1 MSASTKKKLR
11 KEENAAKLTE
21 KQLNEQKEAKKL
33 KGYTLT
39 FAVVVCLVLVAAV
52 VIMGTTA
59 FNNSGIMQRKTDA
72 LTVGNHTLNNAE
84 LNYFYIDAVN
94 EFYSDY
100 NEQYGEYAAMYMS
113 LMGFDTTLPLNKQV
127 YYGSEDGTTYADMF
141 TEEAITKATGAYAI
155 YDMAVAAGHTLSS
168 ELKANLES
176 NIAMAGMY
184 ATAYGYSNLGDYLKA
199 LYGPGATEETYR
211 TYLEVLAIA
220 DSFQANH
227 YDSLS
232 YDDAAIAAH
241 GAENY
246 DKFSSFSYIQ
256 YVVDVDDFI
265 VCADPD
271 NTEHTHSEEEIA
283 AAQAAAQAAADSL
296 AAGTYTSTEE
306 LDNAINALDVFAGA
320 EKKEVSNAYKGVF
333 YENINADVAAWLVE
347 ADRTAGEAAAIPYYY
362 TSTVDGA
369 ETSTLSSFYLIVFQ
383 GREDNNMNLVN
394 VRHILA
400 NFKGGTTDPTTGV
413 TTYTDVEKKEALDRI
428 TEIMEQWKADGAT
441 EDAFIALASKSE
453 DAASS
458 ANGGLCENVFPGQMV
473 ASFNDWCF
481 DPQRQAGDYEIV
493 ESEYGYHLMYFSS
506 TNDITFRNYMIE
518 NVLRNEEF
526 ENWYNTATEAMDV
539 KVLNTKY
546 LSLDMV
552 LSNG

>member
-33 KGYTLT
+33 KGYTVI
-39 FAVVVCLVLVAAV
+39 FAVVVCLVLVAAI

-127 YYGSEDGTTYADMF
+127 YYGSEDGTTYADVF

-246 DKFSSFSYIQ
+246 DNFSSFSYIQ

-283 AAQAAAQAAADSL
+283 AAQAAAQ
-296 AAGTYTSTEE
+296 
-306 LDNAINALDVFAGA
+306 V
-320 EKKEVSNAYKGVF
+320 
-333 YENINADVAAWLVE
+333 
-347 ADRTAGEAAAIPYYY
+347 
-362 TSTVDGA
+362 
-369 ETSTLSSFYLIVFQ
+369 
-383 GREDNNMNLVN
+383 
-394 VRHILA
+394 
-400 NFKGGTTDPTTGV
+400 TDT
-413 TTYTDVEKKEALDRI
+413 
-428 TEIMEQWKADGAT
+428 
-441 EDAFIALASKSE
+441 
-453 DAASS
+453 
-458 ANGGLCENVFPGQMV
+458 
-473 ASFNDWCF
+473 
-481 DPQRQAGDYEIV
+481 
-493 ESEYGYHLMYFSS
+493 
-506 TNDITFRNYMIE
+506 
-518 NVLRNEEF
+518 
-526 ENWYNTATEAMDV
+526 
-539 KVLNTKY
+539 
-546 LSLDMV
+546 
-552 LSNG
+552 